1 MVTDVESVVGEAI
14 HEVIQAEPT
23 PFAGQRPGWR
33 PRMRAERRGGHARLA
48 SAALGAG
55 QASGDQQTY
64 VRTRA
69 GVLSRPLASP
79 RGWLCRHCTSC
90 PATGRWRTDSRS
102 TRHWPVAVKRNNVR
116 LLTVLLTACDLSTFA
131 DQRYLVA
138 SEPPRRCAS
147 SSNNHGD
154 DVCFERRRAP
164 RPSRCGGVSLLEWST
179 SFL

>member
-1 MVTDVESVVGEAI
+1 
-14 HEVIQAEPT
+14 
-23 PFAGQRPGWR
+23 
-33 PRMRAERRGGHARLA
+33 MRAERRGGHARLA
-48 SAALGAG
+48 SAALGAE

-79 RGWLCRHCTSC
+79 RGWLCRRCTSC

-102 TRHWPVAVKRNNVR
+102 TRHWPVAVKRGNARLLTVLLTC
-116 LLTVLLTACDLSTFA
+116 LLTVLLTACDISTFA
-131 DQRYLVA
+131 DQLYLVA

-154 DVCFERRRAP
+154 DVYFERRRAR
-164 RPSRCGGVSLLEWST
+164 RPSRRGGVSLLEWST

>member
-1 MVTDVESVVGEAI
+1 MSQAAFMGSACGARRRTGNPQPAALTGTRSLQQRQLRQLVNASVKPPRAAPENVEQTRLAAQ
-14 HEVIQAEPT
+14 H
-23 PFAGQRPGWR
+23 PGWR

-48 SAALGAG
+48 SAALGAE

-116 LLTVLLTACDLSTFA
+116 LLTVLLTYCLTYSM
-131 DQRYLVA
+131 
-138 SEPPRRCAS
+138 
-147 SSNNHGD
+147 
-154 DVCFERRRAP
+154 
-164 RPSRCGGVSLLEWST
+164 
-179 SFL
+179 